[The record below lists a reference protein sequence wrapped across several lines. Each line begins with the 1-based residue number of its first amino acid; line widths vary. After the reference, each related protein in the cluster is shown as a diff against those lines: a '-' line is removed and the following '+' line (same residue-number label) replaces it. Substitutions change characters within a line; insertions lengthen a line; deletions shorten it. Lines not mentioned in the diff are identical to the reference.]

1 MKATTPYI
9 TFDGNCRQA
18 MSFYQKAL
26 GAELRTMSFADMPPA
41 NGAPPMP
48 AEFKDRIMHA
58 ALIIKNMPVVMA
70 SDTMPGMSP
79 PFQAG
84 NNFSVAVGCESVQE
98 AEKFFAALSEKGKVT
113 MPLQE
118 TFWAT
123 RFGMFTDQF
132 GINWM
137 LNFDKP
143 QPVAMHIETT
153 KAN

>member
-1 MKATTPYI
+1 MRGSTPYI

-18 MSFYQKAL
+18 MTFYQKCL
-26 GAELRTMSFADMPPA
+26 GAELRSMSFADMPPG
-41 NGAPPMP
+41 NGAPPVP
-48 AEFKDRIMHA
+48 PTAKDRIMHA
-58 ALIIKNMPVVMA
+58 ALINKGMPVLMA
-70 SDTMPGMSP
+70 SDTMPGMSS

-84 NNFSVAVGCESVQE
+84 NNFSVALGCESVQE
-98 AEKFFAALSEKGKVT
+98 VEKFFSALSEKGKVT

-137 LNFDKP
+137 LNLDKP
-143 QPVAMHIETT
+143 QS
-153 KAN
+153 K